1 MDFAMATVGAVRKMR
16 NDYGITKQK
25 PHLFVAVT
33 DAGGCMCISR
43 LFISG
48 GGACWGCATTTASP
62 SRSRTFVHR

>member
-43 LFISG
+43 
-48 GGACWGCATTTASP
+48 ACIGDVDLGWGCAMTTASL
-62 SRSRTFVHR
+62 SMRIVGVR